1 MDIYLVGGAV
11 RDQLLGLPVKDR
23 DWVVVGATPEAMLAQ
38 GFRQVGADFPVF
50 LHPHTHEEYALAR
63 TERKQGRGYHGFTV
77 YSAPDVTLE
86 EDLKRRDLTINAMA
100 QVEGGAIID
109 PFGGRQDL
117 QDRLLRHVSGAFAE
131 DPLRILRTARFAA
144 RFAPQ
149 GFAVYPGT
157 LQLMQAMTEAG
168 EVGDLVPERVWQEFQ
183 RALHEVSPVTFFEVL
198 HDCGALLE
206 LLPEF
211 AEQPVCQQALNAL
224 QQLHQNLP
232 NANTAQRTAALLLP
246 LSSAQASHRAALLK
260 APKACQELA
269 TLACTL
275 RCSPCMTITDSQNDR
290 AGQLLETLNA
300 ADAWRRPERL
310 QQALQLLRVTLP
322 LRLSVHLPDQNT
334 PQQTLQQ
341 LALQQLAESAQ
352 AAAGVQAKVLL
363 AQGYRGPELGQAINQ
378 SRLEAIRNVINKR

>member
-1 MDIYLVGGAV
+1 MGTFMNIYLVGGAV

-77 YSAPDVTLE
+77 HSAPDVTLE
-86 EDLKRRDLTINAMA
+86 EDLKRRDLTVNAMA
-100 QVEGGAIID
+100 QAKGGEIID
-109 PFGGRQDL
+109 PFGGQQDL
-117 QDRLLRHVSGAFAE
+117 QDRLLRHVSEAFAE

-149 GFAVYPGT
+149 GFTIHPHT
-157 LQLMQAMTEAG
+157 LQLMQTMTDAG
-168 EVGDLVPERVWQEFQ
+168 EVGHLVPERVWQELQ
-183 RALHEVSPVTFFEVL
+183 RALHEASPVTFFEVL
-198 HDCGALLE
+198 HSCGALIE

-211 AEQPVCQQALNAL
+211 AAQPERQQALNAL

-232 NANTAQRTAALLLP
+232 GANTAQRISALLLP
-246 LSSAQASHRAALLK
+246 LSSAQANNRATLLK
-260 APKACQELA
+260 APKVCQELA

-275 RCSPCMTITDSQNDR
+275 RCSSCMNSTHSQNEL
-290 AGQLLETLNA
+290 AEQLLETLNA

-310 QQALQLLRVTLP
+310 QEALQLLRVTLP
-322 LRLSVHLPDQNT
+322 LQNDLDLP
-334 PQQTLQQ
+334 LQQ
-341 LALQQLAESAQ
+341 IRLQQLAESLQ
-352 AAAGVQAKVLL
+352 AAAGVQAKTLL
-363 AQGYRGPELGQAINQ
+363 AQGYRGPELGQAMNQ
-378 SRLEAIRNVINKR
+378 GRLEAVHGVINKR

>member
-50 LHPHTHEEYALAR
+50 LHPQTHEEYALAR
-63 TERKQGRGYHGFTV
+63 TERKQGHGYHGFTV

-100 QVEGGAIID
+100 QAKDGNIID
-109 PFGGRQDL
+109 PFGGQQDL
-117 QDRLLRHVSGAFAE
+117 QDRLLRHVSDAFAE

-144 RFAPQ
+144 RFAPE
-149 GFAVYPGT
+149 GFAVHPDT

-168 EVGDLVPERVWQEFQ
+168 EVSHLVPERVWQELQ
-183 RALHEVSPVTFFEVL
+183 RALHEASPVTFFEVL
-198 HDCGALLE
+198 HSCGALPV
-206 LLPEF
+206 LLPEL
-211 AEQPVCQQALNAL
+211 AEPPVRLQALNAL
-224 QQLHQNLP
+224 QQLHQNVP
-232 NANTAQRTAALLLP
+232 DANTAQRIAALLLP
-246 LSSAQASHRAALLK
+246 LSSAQATNRTVLLK

-275 RCSPCMTITDSQNDR
+275 ARTLRCSPSMSSSDNQNELAER
-290 AGQLLETLNA
+290 LLKTLNA

-322 LRLSVHLPDQNT
+322 LHTPLQPSPELPS
-334 PQQTLQQ
+334 QQ
-341 LALQQLAESAQ
+341 LALQQLADSAR
-352 AAAGVQAKVLL
+352 AAVGVQAKALL
-363 AQGYRGPELGQAINQ
+363 AQGYTGPELGQAMNQ
-378 SRLEAIRNVINKR
+378 CRLEAIRRVINQP